1 MSTPRFK
8 SVHLL
13 AAALLAGG
21 AGAAFGLFSNKSP
34 DAIAALPP
42 TPAPQG
48 QPAMPG
54 EPGSINHGGGM
65 NTPGNLP
72 PGHPNVGG
80 GAPAPGG
87 APAAAAP
94 ANVIEG
100 EVLEVLNVPGY
111 TYARIGAKGTDGTW
125 AAFPTSKLAVGDK
138 AKVNAEMMMKDFP
151 SKALNKT
158 FPSIWFGNLDDGKAP
173 PAGAAAMNEG
183 MPPAPAG
190 SAPIDAKAERAPGGK
205 TVAEIIAERTQLAGK
220 SVKLRAVV
228 VKVNAGILGKTYL
241 HVRDG
246 SGDAK
251 TANNDLSVT
260 MQDTPKV
267 GDTIMIEGVVGLDRD
282 IGGGY
287 KFPTIIEEAKI
298 VTN

>member
-1 MSTPRFK
+1 M
-8 SVHLL
+8 
-13 AAALLAGG
+13 
-21 AGAAFGLFSNKSP
+21 
-34 DAIAALPP
+34 
-42 TPAPQG
+42 
-48 QPAMPG
+48 
-54 EPGSINHGGGM
+54 M
-65 NTPGNLP
+65 NAPGNLP
-72 PGHPNVGG
+72 PGHPNIGG
-80 GAPAPGG
+80 GAPAGMGG
-87 APAAAAP
+87 APTAAAP

-138 AKVNAEMMMKDFP
+138 AKVNAEMQMKDFP

-158 FPSIWFGNLDDGKAP
+158 FATIWFGNLDDGKAP
-173 PAGAAAMNEG
+173 AAAMNEG

-190 SAPIDAKAERAPGGK
+190 SAPVDPKAERAPGGK
-205 TVAEIIAERTQLAGK
+205 TVAEIIADRTQLAGK

-251 TANNDLSVT
+251 TGNNDLSVT